1 MRLLAASCV
10 LILTAACS
18 AMRAAPEHK
27 ASDEQSEVMLLIPAG
42 TADSLATASLLAHLT
57 PAFSEAEKT
66 GDAMTNDPSALIQKA
81 VALAPDRPELV
92 WLQLRDCQQR
102 RCAEER
108 QIAAR
113 LQSLDPDNGLAWL
126 TDLRMAPSLSA
137 PEMTQAIERM
147 GNSKNPQLYWNKLVV
162 TMYDALTHGSGSRPA
177 TAITFHPDDRLAHV
191 MGILGAVDSPAF
203 QTLALACR
211 SDQFEAPGRR
221 AACAQLMARLEISD
235 AVLLQNL
242 SLTLQEGW
250 WSAGSPEREALRRKH
265 LQQRYLT
272 EAAGRVRDSRADS
285 DAELRVDAMR
295 RLQREED
302 VERAMLSAF
311 HEPLERPADWQGPP
325 AA

>member
-1 MRLLAASCV
+1 V
-10 LILTAACS
+10 
-18 AMRAAPEHK
+18 HK
-27 ASDEQSEVMLLIPAG
+27 ASDEQSEVIHLIQIG
-42 TADSLATASLLAHLT
+42 TADSLATASLLVHLT
-57 PAFSEAEKT
+57 PAF
-66 GDAMTNDPSALIQKA
+66 GDPDTTDAAGKFDPTLLIQKS
-81 VALAPDRPELV
+81 VALAPNRSELV
-92 WLQLRDCQQR
+92 WLELRDCQQR

-108 QIAAR
+108 QIAGR

-126 TDLRMAPSLSA
+126 TDLRMVPSLSA
-137 PEMTQAIERM
+137 PEMTQTIERM

-162 TMYDALTHGSGSRPA
+162 MMYDALTHGSGSRPA
-177 TAITFHPDDRLAHV
+177 TAITFHPDDRLTHV

-250 WSAGSPEREALRRKH
+250 WSAGSPERETLRRKH

-272 EAAGRVRDSRADS
+272 EAAGRERDSRADS

-302 VERAMLSAF
+302 VERAVLSAF